1 MLWKYIQ
8 DIVKICNEAERQN
21 WSVFD
26 AVNYIRMNVQK
37 IANQELDELEAQEYT
52 RRMDDD
58 CPEPWTD
65 NPRAS

>member
-8 DIVKICNEAERQN
+8 DIAKICDEAERQN

-37 IANQELDELEAQEYT
+37 IANQELDNLEAQEYT

-58 CPEPWTD
+58 PEPWTD
-65 NPRAS
+65 NPKAS

>member
-58 CPEPWTD
+58 PEPWTD

>member
-8 DIVKICNEAERQN
+8 DIAKICDEAERQN

-37 IANQELDELEAQEYT
+37 IANQELDKLEAQEYT

-58 CPEPWTD
+58 PEPWTD

>member
-8 DIVKICNEAERQN
+8 DITKICDEAERQN

-37 IANQELDELEAQEYT
+37 IANQELDNLEAQEYT

-58 CPEPWTD
+58 PEPWTD
-65 NPRAS
+65 NPKAS

>member
-8 DIVKICNEAERQN
+8 DIAKICNEAERQN

-58 CPEPWTD
+58 SPEPWTD

>member
-8 DIVKICNEAERQN
+8 DIAKICNEAERQN

-58 CPEPWTD
+58 PEPWTD

>member
-8 DIVKICNEAERQN
+8 DIAKICDEAERQN

-37 IANQELDELEAQEYT
+37 IANQELDKLEAQEYI

-58 CPEPWTD
+58 PEPWTD

>member
-8 DIVKICNEAERQN
+8 DIAKICDEAERQN

-37 IANQELDELEAQEYT
+37 IANQELDNLEAQEYT

-58 CPEPWTD
+58 SPEPWVD
-65 NPRAS
+65 NPKAS